1 MTVQNATVSLPEDV
15 YLRLEQVAR
24 GTKQS
29 LADVLL
35 YAVKV
40 GSPPN
45 WEDVPAEFQADLA
58 ALDRLNDDALWQI
71 ARSQQTEADMVRYQ
85 ALPDKNA
92 NESMTE
98 SERLELTQLRVEADR
113 FMLRKA
119 HAAALL
125 RWRGHQLPPAEKLQD
140 KG

>member
-1 MTVQNATVSLPEDV
+1 MTVQNVTVSLPEDV

-40 GSPPN
+40 GSPPS

-71 ARSQQTEADMVRYQ
+71 ARSRQTEDEMTRYQ
-85 ALPDKNA
+85 ELLDKNA
-92 NESMTE
+92 NEAITE
-98 SERLELTQLRVEADR
+98 TERLELIHLRIEADR
-113 FMLRKA
+113 FMLLKA

-125 RWRGHQLPPAEKLQD
+125 RWRGHQLPPAEKL
-140 KG
+140 

>member
-1 MTVQNATVSLPEDV
+1 MTVQNVTVSLPEDV

-35 YAVKV
+35 YAVKI
-40 GSPPN
+40 GSPPS

-85 ALPDKNA
+85 ALLDKNA

-125 RWRGHQLPPAEKLQD
+125 RWRGHQLPPAEKI
-140 KG
+140 

>member
-1 MTVQNATVSLPEDV
+1 MTAQSVTVSLPEDI
-15 YLRLEQVAR
+15 YLRLEQVAQ

-35 YAVKV
+35 YTVKV
-40 GSPPN
+40 GSPPS
-45 WEDVPAEFQADLA
+45 WEDVPADFQADLA

-71 ARSQQTEADMVRYQ
+71 ARSRQTEDDMVRYQ
-85 ALPDKNA
+85 ALLDKNA
-92 NESMTE
+92 NESVTE
-98 SERLELTQLRVEADR
+98 SERLELTRLRVEADR

-125 RWRGHQLPPAEKLQD
+125 RWRGHQLPPPEKL
-140 KG
+140 